1 MARRFG
7 YQLSTLTYGAQTLL
21 ADTLSIDY
29 QDQAD
34 VEDTTTLGDTAH
46 ESTAGLV
53 GGDDISWVLFYEN
66 TATTGVWA
74 FLTGKLGVAA
84 TLVIGDG
91 TRQISVS
98 AIVTK
103 VNLPIAVASMMK
115 VTATLRKTGVTT
127 YT

>member
-7 YQLSTLTYGAQTLL
+7 YQLSTLTLGGQALL
-21 ADTLSIDY
+21 TDTLSIEYSDS
-29 QDQAD
+29 AD
-34 VEDTTTLGDTAH
+34 VEDTTTLADTAH
-46 ESTAGLV
+46 ESTAGLT
-53 GGDDISWVLFYEN
+53 GGDDISWTLFYEN

-74 FLTGKLGVAA
+74 YLTGKIGVAS

-103 VNLPIAVASMMK
+103 VSLPIEVASMLR

-127 YT
+127 YS